1 MDASIAFA
9 AVLGTMLSSTTKTLY
24 ACRFEVGLEM
34 AAA

>member
-1 MDASIAFA
+1 VDASIAFA

-24 ACRFEVGLEM
+24 AWRFEAVLEM